1 MDLRRESDS
10 RLFLP
15 KTKTVRFQFNTYRKL
30 FSDSSWAAGEII
42 IISVCSTTHYS
53 ALAAPLKELPVTKER
68 VQLVVPDCCIIMIGK
83 KVWKT
88 SSVAN

>member
-30 FSDSSWAAGEII
+30 FSDSSWAAAWEII
-42 IISVCSTTHYS
+42 IISVQYYS

>member
-1 MDLRRESDS
+1 MDLRRESES

-30 FSDSSWAAGEII
+30 FSDSSWAAAWEII
-42 IISVCSTTHYS
+42 IISVQYYS

-68 VQLVVPDCCIIMIGK
+68 VQLVV
-83 KVWKT
+83 
-88 SSVAN
+88 